1 MFPKSMM
8 VLDRIVDYTKRPD
21 GSWHAE
27 LSRPLQVQVDA
38 KTPNACRWKIEER
51 FDEALADWL
60 EQVQKTAIEKAQ
72 WR

>member
-1 MFPKSMM
+1 MLAKSMKM
-8 VLDRIVDYTKRPD
+8 LDKIVDYTKQSD

-27 LSRPLQVQVDA
+27 LSQPIQVHVEG
-38 KTPNACRWKIEER
+38 KTPNDCRWKIEER